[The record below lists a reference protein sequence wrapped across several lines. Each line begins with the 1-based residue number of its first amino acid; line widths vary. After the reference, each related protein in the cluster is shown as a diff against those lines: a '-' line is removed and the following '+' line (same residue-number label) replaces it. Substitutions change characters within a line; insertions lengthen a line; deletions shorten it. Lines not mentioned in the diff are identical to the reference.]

1 MKHLLLTLALLIFTC
16 LSVQAQRKSDLLEE
30 IAQLK
35 MQLDSVNDQVFDA
48 RKNEKV
54 AVAKAESFETQVT
67 ELQNANNTLM
77 KNLNSFAEVSN
88 KNSNMVTTAMASL
101 EAKENQL
108 KAIKDA
114 IATNDSTTIVVLTNV
129 KQTMGE
135 NAKIAVSGGAV
146 VVSSDLSSLY
156 GSDTG
161 TTLTAEGEAWVEKIA
176 NILIANPSTSVTIE
190 GLSMTG
196 DLETPAKQSMTIA
209 TALQNKFAI
218 ASERMTALGRD
229 GNLKEGV
236 QVNIHPDFNKFYL
249 MVREQMKN

>member
-1 MKHLLLTLALLIFTC
+1 MKHPLLILALLIFTC

-161 TTLTAEGEAWVEKIA
+161 TTLTPEGEAWVEKIA

-209 TALQNKFAI
+209 AALQNKFAI

>member
-1 MKHLLLTLALLIFTC
+1 MKHPLLTLSLLVFAC
-16 LSVQAQRKSDLLEE
+16 LSMQAQRKSDLIEE

-35 MQLDSVNDQVFDA
+35 MQLDSVNDEVFDA

-54 AVAKAESFETQVT
+54 AVAKAESYEGQVT

-88 KNSNMVTTAMASL
+88 KNSSMVTTAMANL
-101 EAKENQL
+101 EAKEKQI
-108 KAIKDA
+108 KVIKDA

-135 NAKIAVSGGAV
+135 NAKIGVSEGAV
-146 VVSSDLSSLY
+146 VISSDLSSLY

-161 TTLTAEGEAWVEKIA
+161 TTLTPAAEAWTEKIA
-176 NILIANPSTSVTIE
+176 NILKANPSTSVTIE

-196 DLETPAKQSMTIA
+196 DLETPAKQAMAIA
-209 TALQNKFAI
+209 TLLQSKFAI
-218 ASERMTALGRD
+218 APERINALGRD

-249 MVREQMKN
+249 MAREQMKN

>member
-1 MKHLLLTLALLIFTC
+1 M
-16 LSVQAQRKSDLLEE
+16 QAQRKSDLLEE

-35 MQLDSVNDQVFDA
+35 MKMDSINDEVVDA

-54 AVAKAESFETQVT
+54 AVTKAESFETQVT

-108 KAIKDA
+108 KVIKNT

-135 NAKIAVSGGAV
+135 NAKIGVSEGAV

-161 TTLTAEGEAWVEKIA
+161 TALTAEGEAWVEKIA
-176 NILIANPSTSVTIE
+176 NILIANPSTSATIE

-196 DLETPAKQSMTIA
+196 DLATPAKQSMAIA
-209 TALQNKFAI
+209 TVLQSKFAI
-218 ASERMTALGRD
+218 AAERMTAIGRD

>member
-1 MKHLLLTLALLIFTC
+1 MKKSLLALGLIACTC
-16 LSVQAQRKSDLLEE
+16 ISLQAQRKSDLLAE
-30 IAQLK
+30 IDQLK
-35 MQLDSVNDQVFDA
+35 SQLDSVNAEIFDA

-54 AVAKAESFETQVT
+54 AVAKAESFESQVT
-67 ELQNANNTLM
+67 ELQDANNTLM

-88 KNSNMVTTAMASL
+88 KNSNIVNSAMESL
-101 EAKENQL
+101 EAKERQL

-135 NAKIAVSGGAV
+135 NAKIGVSEGAV
-146 VVSSDLSSLY
+146 VISSDLASLF

-161 TTLTAEGEAWVEKIA
+161 TTPTPQAEAWVEKIA
-176 NILIANPSTSVTIE
+176 NILNANPTTAVTIE

-196 DLETPAKQSMTIA
+196 DLETPAKQAVALA
-209 TALQNKFAI
+209 TLLQSKFNIPA
-218 ASERMTALGRD
+218 ERIKALGRD

-236 QVNIHPDFNKFYL
+236 QVNIHPEFDKFYL
-249 MVREQMKN
+249 MVREHMKN

>member
-1 MKHLLLTLALLIFTC
+1 MKHPLLTLALLIFTC

-54 AVAKAESFETQVT
+54 AVAKAESFEIQVT

-209 TALQNKFAI
+209 AALQNKFAI